1 MKPKYNK
8 GVDVDYSQYKVLE
21 FRRKFLKFFG
31 AEINITDPASQNVVG
46 YIKMKAWKL
55 REDVRIYTDKTAQQ
69 EVVHIHA
76 RQIIDLGATYDVFA
90 GGSDQL
96 LFSLKRKGL
105 KSTFVRDHWDILDS
119 NGAVTGSVQETSS
132 TLALVRRW
140 LGIIPFL
147 GLLDLVFVFVKQ
159 TYEVTTAQPT
169 GTPALAA
176 NIIHQRNPF
185 IVKMVLDTS
194 QAQTTVDPR
203 INLAAT
209 AMLSIIEAA
218 KN

>member
-1 MKPKYNK
+1 M
-8 GVDVDYSQYKVLE
+8 DYSQYRVLE

-76 RQIIDLGATYDVFA
+76 RQIIDLGPTYDVFA

-105 KSTFVRDHWDILDS
+105 KSVFVRDHWDILDTQGS
-119 NGAVTGSVQETSS
+119 ITGSVQETSS
-132 TLALVRRW
+132 TLAILRRW
-140 LGIIPFL
+140 IGIVPIL
-147 GLLDLVFVFVKQ
+147 GLLDIVFAFVKQ
-159 TYEVTTAQPT
+159 TYEVIIAQPD
-169 GTPALAA
+169 GSQGLAA
-176 NIIHQRNPF
+176 NITHQRNPF
-185 IVKMVLDTS
+185 VVKMTLDTTATQV
-194 QAQTTVDPR
+194 QADPR
-203 INLAAT
+203 LNLAVT

-218 KN
+218 KNT